1 MGWGG
6 VGSCEGSEE
15 IISPSSSSSSETVPL
30 EADGEDDI
38 ST

>member
-6 VGSCEGSEE
+6 VGSCEGSEDK
-15 IISPSSSSSSETVPL
+15 ISPSSSETVPL

-38 ST
+38 TT